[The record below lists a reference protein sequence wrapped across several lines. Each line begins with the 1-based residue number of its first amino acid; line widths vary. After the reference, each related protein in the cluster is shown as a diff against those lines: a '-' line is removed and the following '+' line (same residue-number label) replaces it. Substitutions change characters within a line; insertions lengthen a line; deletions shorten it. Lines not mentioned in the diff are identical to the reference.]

1 VLRLY
6 DGDKSG
12 AFSFADLKIV
22 LHAVYPHL
30 DEDGVSQLMESVG
43 WRLEL
48 NVAVSP
54 DELQA
59 TLLAW
64 RDGQRTDTRTCTTLP
79 IARMKTVRST
89 SVVKLPLMARRP
101 VDAHGLAE
109 EDHVLQSALLTTSL
123 PPPPPSRQPTS
134 SCPPATM
141 SGASRAMIAAQL
153 PPEADGQPTELS
165 RLDRI
170 GSLLFELTD
179 DAEPPAQPDSLP
191 MALKGYDERGGAQ
204 RPAAREAHKEGHR
217 RNSNK
222 GSHREHKEAKDN
234 RQESDAYKNRLNKL
248 MSISQPQGLGDQG
261 KGKSSSRS
269 RSSLP
274 LPDETEDV

>member
-1 VLRLY
+1 MLQSSASARV
-6 DGDKSG
+6 G
-12 AFSFADLKIV
+12 AL
-22 LHAVYPHL
+22 L
-30 DEDGVSQLMESVG
+30 DELADDGPPVPLAPSANAEQNMTDLVSSSECAAAACSAM
-43 WRLEL
+43 
-48 NVAVSP
+48 VATIMQ
-54 DELQA
+54 QA
-59 TLLAW
+59 E
-64 RDGQRTDTRTCTTLP
+64 
-79 IARMKTVRST
+79 
-89 SVVKLPLMARRP
+89 
-101 VDAHGLAE
+101 AHGTRASGVAAAAKQMRAAAE
-109 EDHVLQSALLTTSL
+109 AL
-123 PPPPPSRQPTS
+123 RAAARAAAAGQPAPAS
-134 SCPPATM
+134 NGARPYIPPATM
-141 SGASRAMIAAQL
+141 SGASRAMIAAQP